1 MTITVIAHPGS
12 KKPRIESD
20 SDGTYHVYVHAK
32 AHDGEANDA
41 ILRTL
46 SEELHHPISTLSI
59 VRGHT
64 TRHKVIAIPE
74 K

>member
-12 KKPRIESD
+12 KKPRIERD

-41 ILRTL
+41 ILRAL
-46 SEELHHPISTLSI
+46 SEELRHSVSSLSI

-64 TRHKVIAIPE
+64 SRHKVIAISE